1 MEIVYIILIIV
12 VLLVF
17 ISIIYSHFKIDIS
30 FYNIK
35 NKKIDKSIKMIFLSD
50 LHNRDITDKLIKI
63 INDEKP
69 DIVIYGGDMINEDLK
84 EINNF
89 INLVNKNNIKSYY
102 VYGNHEES
110 LSNESINSYT
120 NIIKDKTIL
129 LNNIYNNISNNI
141 VLYGL
146 DSDIDCYL
154 NFHKLGLNKEY
165 INNKLGNIDL
175 NKFNIL
181 VAHNPLE
188 FDSYVKSGY
197 DLVLSGHVHG
207 GLFMVPIFGALL
219 SPDYTFFPKYN
230 SGKYQKDS
238 TTMIVSR
245 GLGYSKRLHFR
256 INNPAEVVVININKE

>member
-1 MEIVYIILIIV
+1 M
-12 VLLVF
+12 
-17 ISIIYSHFKIDIS
+17 IYSHFKIDIS

-120 NIIKDKTIL
+120 NISKDKTIL

-141 VLYGL
+141 VL
-146 DSDIDCYL
+146 
-154 NFHKLGLNKEY
+154 
-165 INNKLGNIDL
+165 
-175 NKFNIL
+175 
-181 VAHNPLE
+181 
-188 FDSYVKSGY
+188 
-197 DLVLSGHVHG
+197 
-207 GLFMVPIFGALL
+207 
-219 SPDYTFFPKYN
+219 
-230 SGKYQKDS
+230 
-238 TTMIVSR
+238 
-245 GLGYSKRLHFR
+245 
-256 INNPAEVVVININKE
+256 